1 MRGSR
6 RTGLIESGRRVRWLA
21 LTLAVG
27 ATLGGCGDAGPAP
40 RAGDPV
46 PGRSDAVKTA
56 ALVRAERRAY
66 DGAPPVIPHAAFE
79 STCVS
84 CHNEEG
90 VAVPGVG
97 FSPPSP
103 HVATAGLS
111 AISRCEQCHVRA
123 QSHTPWVANTF
134 AGLRQDLRKGLR
146 LHAEAPPVM
155 PHPVFMR
162 ENCAACHTGPA
173 AREAIR
179 TTHPERTH
187 CRQCHVLQITTASF
201 GVTP

>member
-6 RTGLIESGRRVRWLA
+6 GTGLIGPGPVVRWLA
-21 LTLAVG
+21 WTLAVG
-27 ATLGGCGDAGPAP
+27 VTVGGCGDARTAP
-40 RAGDPV
+40 SAGNPV
-46 PGRSDAVKTA
+46 PGRADAVKTA
-56 ALVRAERRAY
+56 ALNRAERRAF
-66 DGAPPVIPHAAFE
+66 DGAPPVIPHETFE
-79 STCVS
+79 STCIS

-111 AISRCEQCHVRA
+111 AISRCEQCHVRVNA
-123 QSHTPWVANTF
+123 PTPWIANAF
-134 AGLRQDLRKGLR
+134 AGIRQDLRKGRR

-162 ENCAACHTGPA
+162 ENCAACHTGSA

-179 TTHPERTH
+179 TTHPDRTN
-187 CRQCHVLQITTASF
+187 CRQCHVAQATTATF